1 MWNFIRKISVAK
13 CFPIAITVANCP
25 PTVTTVLMGLN
36 KACDCL
42 PHSHIAKLATYGFED
57 SATSLM
63 SEYLSKRY
71 QRIKIGSVL
80 SSYLDNLRGVQQG

>member
-1 MWNFIRKISVAK
+1 
-13 CFPIAITVANCP
+13 
-25 PTVTTVLMGLN
+25 MGLN